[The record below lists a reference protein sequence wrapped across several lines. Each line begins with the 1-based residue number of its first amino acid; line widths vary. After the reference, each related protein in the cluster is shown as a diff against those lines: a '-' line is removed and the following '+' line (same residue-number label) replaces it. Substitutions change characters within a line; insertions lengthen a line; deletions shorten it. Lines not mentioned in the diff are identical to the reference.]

1 MNPWKG
7 LRGLPAPAWIVCA
20 ATLVNRMGTMA
31 RPFLVLYL
39 TERRGFSESQAG
51 LALTFYGAAALIAA
65 PLAGRACDRFGAL
78 RIMRW
83 SLLLS
88 GLMLLVFPQVTRIS
102 FIVPVI
108 FLWASIAEG
117 YRPANLA
124 LLTGL
129 APPGQTRA
137 VLALNRVA
145 INLGMSV
152 GPAVGGLL
160 AGWSYTAVF
169 MVDGLMSMLASA
181 VLWKGLAD
189 VQAGHAY
196 RESSG
201 APLRDRK
208 LLYVLAALLPV
219 MMVFFQL
226 AATLPLF
233 LVRNLHQPPAAYG
246 FLMVVNTV
254 LIILIEVPLNLHMER
269 WPHGLSLAL
278 GATLIAFGFG
288 GYALVGGVAGVVA
301 STIVWTF
308 GEMIVLPGSA
318 AYIAEIAPPSRT
330 GEYMGLYSMAF
341 NIAFTIGPWLG
352 TEVLERYASRAL
364 WLSTLAAGALGAA
377 LLAGVRRK
385 PANWHNEAVDAGT
398 GAP

>member
-1 MNPWKG
+1 MNPWQG
-7 LRGLPAPAWIVCA
+7 LRGLPGRAWMVCA

-39 TERRGFSESQAG
+39 TERRGFSESEAG
-51 LALTFYGAAALIAA
+51 LALTFYGAVALVVA

-88 GLMLLVFPQVTRIS
+88 GLLLVVFPHVGGMAG
-102 FIVPVI
+102 IVPVI
-108 FLWASIAEG
+108 LVWAGVAEG

-129 APPGQTRA
+129 AGPGQTRA

-152 GPAVGGLL
+152 GPAVGGVL

-169 MVDGLMSMLASA
+169 TVDGCMS
-181 VLWKGLAD
+181 
-189 VQAGHAY
+189 
-196 RESSG
+196 
-201 APLRDRK
+201 
-208 LLYVLAALLPV
+208 VLAALVLWAGLRGAPAGQAYQESEWRGLRDLRLLYALGALMPL
-219 MMVFFQL
+219 MMVFFQV

-233 LVRNLHQPPAAYG
+233 LVRNLGRAPAAYG

-254 LIILIEVPLNLHMER
+254 LIILLEVPLNLKMER
-269 WPHGLSLAL
+269 WPHGASLAL
-278 GATLIAFGFG
+278 GGLLIALGFG
-288 GYALVGGVAGVVA
+288 GYALAGGVAGVVL
-301 STIVWTF
+301 TTVVWTF

-318 AYIAEIAPPSRT
+318 AYVAEIAPAQRV

-341 NIAFTIGPWLG
+341 SVAFTIGPWVG
-352 TEVLERYASRAL
+352 TEVLERWGARVLWGWAL
-364 WLSTLAAGALGAA
+364 GAGCAGAA
-377 LLAGVRRK
+377 LLAGVRTK
-385 PANWHNEAVDAGT
+385 PIGKDAAVH
-398 GAP
+398 